1 MLNKKKG
8 KTKTNMDTGYRKKG
22 EVSKVTV
29 KTTTGT
35 RLCS

>member
-22 EVSKVTV
+22 EVSKINY
-29 KTTTGT
+29 
-35 RLCS
+35 L